1 MIYNIVELIQLTDM
15 AILRLLRNHN
25 QRLII
30 NKMLGLKSQIKGQLR
45 YEFVIYMDE
54 LVIQKHPDG
63 KTVCLAGDQVP
74 ARRTAKLDLLLE
86 RKAPDIDLS
95 QNVLLTLNQPEM
107 LCTLDL
113 TLSALLHLEQILHL
127 REH

>member
-74 ARRTAKLDLLLE
+74 ARRTASQTTPRLPVHLAPNCRCSGSVRQE
-86 RKAPDIDLS
+86 RG
-95 QNVLLTLNQPEM
+95 VV
-107 LCTLDL
+107 
-113 TLSALLHLEQILHL
+113 
-127 REH
+127 

>member
-63 KTVCLAGDQVP
+63 ETVCLAGDQVP

-107 LCTLDL
+107 LCTLNL